1 MTDNVL
7 MQHRV
12 CFRRNSQG
20 SSLSDSRT
28 PSPLQIYNVVQ
39 IALNIYMIWGLTALV
54 QLPFN
59 IFGINQ
65 VHFHTPS
72 KPLAMTSR
80 AFTT

>member
-1 MTDNVL
+1 
-7 MQHRV
+7 
-12 CFRRNSQG
+12 
-20 SSLSDSRT
+20 
-28 PSPLQIYNVVQ
+28 VVQ
-39 IALNIYMIWGLTALV
+39 IALNIYMIWGLTALM

>member
-20 SSLSDSRT
+20 SSLSDSG
-28 PSPLQIYNVVQ
+28 PPPP
-39 IALNIYMIWGLTALV
+39 LTALM